1 MKEKRIYVVGVYNL
15 DGDPYM
21 LDLETI
27 IELSDDDFIEEA
39 EAQGWVWSSME
50 SYAESYNGNY
60 ELMPDRDNSIMR
72 IIEVKHL
79 K

>member
-1 MKEKRIYVVGVYNL
+1 MKEKRIYVVSVYNL

-21 LDLETI
+21 LDLENI
-27 IELSDDDFIEEA
+27 IELSDEDFIEEA

-60 ELMPDRDNSIMR
+60 ELMPDRDHSIMR
-72 IIEVKHL
+72 IIEVEIP
-79 K
+79 